1 MGVQDGPLYAP
12 IYVQASTHG
21 PWPTDGCIYPWTLT
35 NVYIIAATL
44 ILSPQ
49 TFSLS
54 QREREGQQTQSRRA
68 GCCCVSCNS
77 TPTLNAVAPSRSLP
91 Q

>member
-1 MGVQDGPLYAP
+1 MGVQDGPPYAP

-49 TFSLS
+49 TFSL
-54 QREREGQQTQSRRA
+54 
-68 GCCCVSCNS
+68 
-77 TPTLNAVAPSRSLP
+77 
-91 Q
+91 